1 MFETN
6 IVYRFRQKIKQN
18 NTKFIQIEDFYC
30 LMSNIDNINL
40 IKLLI
45 SFTKTIVSSEIDNA
59 HMYVYTLMYSNC
71 MVFFNNV

>member
-1 MFETN
+1 
-6 IVYRFRQKIKQN
+6 
-18 NTKFIQIEDFYC
+18 
-30 LMSNIDNINL
+30 MSNIDNINL

-45 SFTKTIVSSEIDNA
+45 SFTKTIVSSEIDNT